1 MSKMEKRAAAA
12 FWLLFVFLF
21 VVICVLS
28 FQSGSTTKA
37 LEKPFVET
45 VTGTVDRQL
54 SRETILTI
62 TFYIRQ
68 AGRAV
73 LFFCPRAQRQR
84 RSASQLQACKSSCAW
99 NRVLCGIIWHFL
111 FYGKDENIYRGQTLR
126 VRGMSGEFC
135 LRGAR
140 LALHGAVLF
149 PEEQEKELLCI
160 RRNQICRI

>member
-37 LEKPFVET
+37 FPET
-45 VTGTVDRQL
+45 LVRISSAFSFAFQRNDSYNHL
-54 SRETILTI
+54 L
-62 TFYIRQ
+62 YP
-68 AGRAV
+68 AGRKGGA
-73 LFFCPRAQRQR
+73 LFCPRAQRQR
-84 RSASQLQACKSSCAW
+84 RSASQLQASKSSCAW

-111 FYGKDENIYRGQTLR
+111 FYGKDENIYRGQALC

-149 PEEQEKELLCI
+149 PEEQEMELLCI